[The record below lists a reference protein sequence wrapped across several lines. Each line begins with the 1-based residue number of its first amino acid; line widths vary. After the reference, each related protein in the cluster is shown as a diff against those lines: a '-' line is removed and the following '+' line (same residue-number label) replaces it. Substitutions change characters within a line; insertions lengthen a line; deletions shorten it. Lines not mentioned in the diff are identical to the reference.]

1 MKIEID
7 LPIKAVDY
15 VDQNIEVIGDNDG
28 IQLNIIY
35 DGMITHMLRIDRDFN
50 LTLDNVE
57 GIDEKQI
64 FEYDLL
70 QEPSREINRERGDYQ
85 VPKHLRGEID
95 IDELKKDFDLLRNP
109 VDKNG
114 GLNMCY
120 SDGHFAKSLVEKYG
134 KSIPELENILKQ
146 HHILEVRKQKI
157 FDKPD
162 SF

>member
-15 VDQNIEVIGDNDG
+15 VDQNIEIIGDDDG
-28 IQLNIIY
+28 VQLNVIY
-35 DGMITHMLRIDRDFN
+35 DGMVTHILRIDRDFE

-70 QEPSREINRERGDYQ
+70 SEPSREINRD
-85 VPKHLRGEID
+85 RGEYQFPKIQTGQWTLK
-95 IDELKKDFDLLRNP
+95 ELEKDFRLLRKP
-109 VDKNG
+109 TDKNG

-120 SDGHFAKSLVEKYG
+120 GDGYFAKSMVEKYG
-134 KSIPELENILKQ
+134 MSIPELEIIAKTNGI
-146 HHILEVRKQKI
+146 KI
-157 FDKPD
+157 QF
-162 SF
+162 SS